1 MKNIVLL
8 IILFLG
14 SFTTCTAQNEKIDQL
29 FNDMQKK
36 GVTSIEIKK
45 PMFALLNSI
54 DISDDYLGKIK
65 PVIRDVDGL
74 KLLVFSKITFPDHL
88 KSENKGQIKMNEEKS
103 ERVSKLLSDLNLN
116 ELMSLK
122 SDDVSM
128 KFLAENAKNGILENL
143 IFNVDSKDE
152 IVIFM
157 LNGKMKMEDVNKMIS
172 SSENMLNV
180 KSGKKENLSQNKNS
194 AYLSGEDR
202 NVGQFSGISAST
214 GVVVNFKQENPISV
228 KVVADADKMQYVV
241 TKVEDGILN
250 VYIDNKNQKNL
261 KIKNISVN
269 VSAPKIE
276 SIKTSS
282 GAVFN
287 SINNINENR
296 LALNISSGSVVN
308 GTLNIKEN
316 AVVEI
321 SSGAVINSQINTNDL
336 SVKSSSGSTANLK
349 GDAKFGTV
357 DMSSGA
363 VCNAEGFKF
372 DHLKVQSTSGARIS
386 THILEELSARAS
398 SGGAIEYKGNPKIDS
413 DISKVSGGSLKKI
426 D

>member
-1 MKNIVLL
+1 
-8 IILFLG
+8 
-14 SFTTCTAQNEKIDQL
+14 
-29 FNDMQKK
+29 MQKN

-65 PVIRDVDGL
+65 PIMRDVDGL

-88 KSENKGQIKMNEEKS
+88 KSENRGQIKMNEEKS

-128 KFLAENAKNGILENL
+128 KFLAENARNGILENL

-157 LNGKMKMEDVNKMIS
+157 LNGKMKMDDVNKMIS
-172 SSENMLNV
+172 SSENMLTV
-180 KSGKKENLSQNKNS
+180 KNAKKEVSINKNS
-194 AYLSGEDR
+194 VYLSGEDR
-202 NVGQFSGISAST
+202 NVGEFSGISAST
-214 GVVVNFKQENPISV
+214 GVVVNFKQENPTSV
-228 KVVADADKMQYVV
+228 KVVADADKMQYII
-241 TKVEDGILN
+241 TKVEGGILN
-250 VYIDNKNQKNL
+250 IYIDNKDQKNL

-276 SIKTSS
+276 QIKTSS
-282 GAVFN
+282 GAIFN
-287 SINNINENR
+287 SINNINEKR
-296 LALNISSGSVVN
+296 LAIDVSSGSVVN
-308 GTLNIKEN
+308 GTLNIKDH

-321 SSGAVINSQINTNDL
+321 SSGAVINSQINTNEI

-349 GDAKFGTV
+349 GSAKFGSV

-363 VCNAEGFKF
+363 VFNAEGFKF
-372 DHLKVQSTSGARIS
+372 DQLKVQSTSGARIS
-386 THILEELSARAS
+386 THVLDELYARAS
-398 SGGAIEYKGNPKIDS
+398 SGGVIEYKGNPKIDS
-413 DISKVSGGSLKKI
+413 DISKISGGSLRKT

>member
-1 MKNIVLL
+1 MKNIVLFIL
-8 IILFLG
+8 LFLG

-29 FNDMQKK
+29 FNDMQKN

-65 PVIRDVDGL
+65 PIMRDVDGL

-88 KSENKGQIKMNEEKS
+88 KSENRGQIKMNEEKS

-128 KFLAENAKNGILENL
+128 KFLAENARNGILENL

-157 LNGKMKMEDVNKMIS
+157 LNGKMKMDDVNKMIS
-172 SSENMLNV
+172 SSENMLTV
-180 KSGKKENLSQNKNS
+180 KNAKKEVSINKNS
-194 AYLSGEDR
+194 VYLSGEDR
-202 NVGQFSGISAST
+202 NVGEFSGISAST
-214 GVVVNFKQENPISV
+214 GVVVNFKQENPTSV
-228 KVVADADKMQYVV
+228 KVVADADKMQYII
-241 TKVEDGILN
+241 TKVEGGILN
-250 VYIDNKNQKNL
+250 IYIDNKDQKNL

-276 SIKTSS
+276 QIKTSS
-282 GAVFN
+282 GAIFN
-287 SINNINENR
+287 SINNINEKR
-296 LALNISSGSVVN
+296 LAIDVSSGSVVN
-308 GTLNIKEN
+308 GTLNIKDH

-321 SSGAVINSQINTNDL
+321 SSGAVINSQINTNEI

-349 GDAKFGTV
+349 GSAKFGSV

-363 VCNAEGFKF
+363 VFNAEGFKF
-372 DHLKVQSTSGARIS
+372 DQLKVQSTSGARIS
-386 THILEELSARAS
+386 THVLDELYARAS
-398 SGGAIEYKGNPKIDS
+398 SGGVIEYKGNPKIDS
-413 DISKVSGGSLKKI
+413 DISKISGGSLRKT

>member
-54 DISDDYLGKIK
+54 DISDDYLGRIK

-128 KFLAENAKNGILENL
+128 KFLAENAKNGIIENL

-157 LNGKMKMEDVNKMIS
+157 LNGKMKMDDVNRIINSDEIQSSNPKKDSSGRVPLKIS
-172 SSENMLNV
+172 TMDEP
-180 KSGKKENLSQNKNS
+180 
-194 AYLSGEDR
+194 R
-202 NVGQFSGISAST
+202 NVGNFSGIDVSN
-214 GVVVNFKQENPISV
+214 GIVVNFTQENSSSV
-228 KVVADADKMQYVV
+228 RVFADIDKFYKVI
-241 TKVEDGILN
+241 TKVENGILRI
-250 VYIDNKNQKNL
+250 YL
-261 KIKNISVN
+261 KIEKNETLNFRTLHVS
-269 VSAPKIE
+269 VSAPVLE
-276 SIKTSS
+276 QIKASS

-287 SINNINENR
+287 SVNTVNQEKMMFEIT
-296 LALNISSGSVVN
+296 SGSVVN
-308 GTLNIKEN
+308 GNFNIDDR
-316 AVVEI
+316 AVVDI
-321 SSGAVINSQINTNDL
+321 NSGAVINSQMNVNDL
-336 SVKSSSGSTANLK
+336 SIKSTSGSALNLNGNANL
-349 GDAKFGTV
+349 GTI
-357 DMSSGA
+357 DINSGA
-363 VCNAEGFKF
+363 VCNAKDFKF
-372 DHLKVQSTSGARIS
+372 KTLKVKATSGAVIS
-386 THILEELSARAS
+386 SHVIGELSAKAT
-398 SGGAIEYKGNPKIDS
+398 SGGSIRYKGNPKIES
-413 DISKVSGGSLKKI
+413 GVNEILGGSLKQI
-426 D
+426 N